1 MMDVDSLPSLLVQL
15 PEAPL
20 MHPCVIDGWQIV
32 PITGGTN
39 NLLYRATCADCDV
52 VIKWCI
58 RDYRRRA
65 MREYAALTLLHHA
78 APRCAPVPVLVDET
92 HYHQPVVVQSYVEG
106 AVLTV
111 PPADDDEWHDLIAC
125 FVAIHRVSMRQDT
138 QIQSAVINADSVVA
152 ARQII
157 QTQLDAISADAWPST
172 LRELVRALDA
182 TTIPELPPMRLTLC
196 HVDSNHRNFMRTDSG
211 MVAVDWENSGWGD
224 PAFEIAEMI
233 AHPAYLAVPQT
244 RWEWVIDTYC
254 RMVGYPDMRHRIET
268 HLRIYRVWWVAR
280 FARYLYEVPRQLDQ
294 RLVAR
299 DANWLRDIQDKY
311 DHYLNDAWAGLA
323 L

>member
-1 MMDVDSLPSLLVQL
+1 
-15 PEAPL
+15 
-20 MHPCVIDGWQIV
+20 
-32 PITGGTN
+32 
-39 NLLYRATCADCDV
+39 
-52 VIKWCI
+52 
-58 RDYRRRA
+58 
-65 MREYAALTLLHHA
+65 
-78 APRCAPVPVLVDET
+78 
-92 HYHQPVVVQSYVEG
+92 
-106 AVLTV
+106 
-111 PPADDDEWHDLIAC
+111 
-125 FVAIHRVSMRQDT
+125 
-138 QIQSAVINADSVVA
+138 
-152 ARQII
+152 
-157 QTQLDAISADAWPST
+157 
-172 LRELVRALDA
+172 
-182 TTIPELPPMRLTLC
+182 
-196 HVDSNHRNFMRTDSG
+196 